1 LGGQTDAVGE
11 SIVYVSEP
19 QPLAHT
25 SEEVID
31 MVENP
36 ITSDVQTHVHPVSE
50 IHQSVPPI
58 PSDVPLAIPEPVEP
72 QSQSITLGSTLLEH
86 LIMSLN
92 ETKKKLDQ
100 QEQLTRQAV
109 HRAEEAEKGV
119 TDCQNRIA
127 VLEVAMQQQLRGNM
141 VQTPDSLITAPLSIS
156 LPPINNASSITVP
169 VTPSALSIT
178 TTATDSTN

>member
-1 LGGQTDAVGE
+1 
-11 SIVYVSEP
+11 
-19 QPLAHT
+19 
-25 SEEVID
+25 
-31 MVENP
+31 
-36 ITSDVQTHVHPVSE
+36 
-50 IHQSVPPI
+50 
-58 PSDVPLAIPEPVEP
+58 
-72 QSQSITLGSTLLEH
+72 
-86 LIMSLN
+86 MSLN